1 MNEPVH
7 IHLKEGKTQ
16 SENKNSHSEIFIIE
30 TNKHLVQ
37 TNNTLRKTIN
47 VLTHERDEFEEQ
59 VDRAET
65 STQYMRGLLK
75 NLVAINKGYE
85 NVDRLYR
92 KETSFLENMLK
103 KYKFHLYIVIIM
115 QILEFISLFLFS
127 KYVFLFFWFVNLG
140 ILANCIKNNMKSTN
154 KQKIRNEKLEIK
166 KIHDACDF
174 LHNYIDNL

>member
-7 IHLKEGKTQ
+7 IHLKEGKTKCD
-16 SENKNSHSEIFIIE
+16 NDISHSEIFIIE
-30 TNKHLVQ
+30 TNKQLVQ

-75 NLVAINKGYE
+75 NLVAVNKSYE

-103 KYKFHLYIVIIM
+103 KYKFQIYIIIIM
-115 QILEFISLFLFS
+115 QTISLFLFN
-127 KYVFLFFWFVNLG
+127 KYVFLFFWVVNLG